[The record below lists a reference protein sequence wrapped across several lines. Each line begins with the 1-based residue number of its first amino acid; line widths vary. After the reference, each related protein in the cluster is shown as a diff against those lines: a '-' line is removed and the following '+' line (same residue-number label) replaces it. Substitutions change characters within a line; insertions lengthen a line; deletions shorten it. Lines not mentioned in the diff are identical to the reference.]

1 MYKSINAAA
10 QVNAQQYMHTNRVPA
25 ICCMDHTQ
33 LTVMAKTLIPAQ
45 AEDIL
50 KEYADA
56 FNWKEVKV
64 SEVDLVAER
73 TAAGK
78 SGIKGKTQTGDK
90 GGLDSGAKVGS
101 EAKEKKGAE
110 SEKQGLSEA
119 EALKQS
125 FPSGGMSLNKACKL
139 QEVRVCDA
147 LAMNC
152 HVGLVPFC
160 MPCLLMLFMHM
171 TCCYD
176 ALYSRMQA

>member
-1 MYKSINAAA
+1 
-10 QVNAQQYMHTNRVPA
+10 
-25 ICCMDHTQ
+25 MDHTQ
-33 LTVMAKTLIPAQ
+33 LTAMAKTLIPKQ

-56 FNWKEVKV
+56 FNWKEVRV

-78 SGIKGKTQTGDK
+78 AGIKSETQTGDK
-90 GGLDSGAKVGS
+90 GGSGSGTKVGS
-101 EAKEKKGAE
+101 ETKDMNGAE
-110 SEKQGLSEA
+110 SEKQGMSEA

-125 FPSGGMSLNKACKL
+125 FTSGGMSLNKACEL
-139 QEVRVCDA
+139 QEVRVCKA
-147 LAMNC
+147 PAMNC

-160 MPCLLMLFMHM
+160 MPCLLMFFMHM
-171 TCCYD
+171 TCCFD

>member
-1 MYKSINAAA
+1 MNKSINAAA
-10 QVNAQQYMHTNRVPA
+10 QVNAQQNMHTNRVPA

-78 SGIKGKTQTGDK
+78 SGIKGETQTGDK

-125 FPSGGMSLNKACKL
+125 FTSGGMSLNKACEL
-139 QEVRVCDA
+139 QEVRVCEA
-147 LAMNC
+147 PAMNLRRFAC
-152 HVGLVPFC
+152 LV
-160 MPCLLMLFMHM
+160 CLRSS
-171 TCCYD
+171 CI
-176 ALYSRMQA
+176 

>member
-1 MYKSINAAA
+1 MNKSINAAA

-25 ICCMDHTQ
+25 IYFMDHTQ
-33 LTVMAKTLIPAQ
+33 LTVMAKTLIPKQ
-45 AEDIL
+45 AKAIL
-50 KEYADA
+50 EEYSDA

-78 SGIKGKTQTGDK
+78 AANMGDTQTGDK
-90 GGLDSGAKVGS
+90 GGSASGPKVGS
-101 EAKEKKGAE
+101 EAKEMNGAE

-125 FPSGGMSLNKACKL
+125 FTSGGLSSNKAREL
-139 QEVRVCDA
+139 QEVRVYDA

-160 MPCLLMLFMHM
+160 MPCLLTLFMYM